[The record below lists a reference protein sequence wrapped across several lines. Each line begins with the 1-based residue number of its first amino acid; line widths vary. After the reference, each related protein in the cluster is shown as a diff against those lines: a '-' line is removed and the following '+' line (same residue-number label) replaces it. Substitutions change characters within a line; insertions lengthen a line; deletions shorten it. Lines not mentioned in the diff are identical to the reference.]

1 MCDIADDAS
10 DLEMLNVEIALA
22 NRPKT
27 AIEFTGKC
35 HYCEDPISKGS
46 FCSRE
51 CGEDHQKVERAK
63 QFKGAA

>member
-35 HYCEDPISKGS
+35 HYCEETISKGS
-46 FCSRE
+46 FCSKE
-51 CGEDHQKVERAK
+51 CGEDYQKVERAK

>member
-22 NRPKT
+22 NRTKT

-35 HYCEDPISKGS
+35 HYCEELISKGT
-46 FCSRE
+46 FCSKE
-51 CGEDHQKVERAK
+51 CGEDYQKAERAK
-63 QFKGAA
+63 QFKGVA

>member
-10 DLEMLNVEIALA
+10 DLEILNVEIALA

-35 HYCEDPISKGS
+35 HYCEEAIDKGRY
-46 FCSRE
+46 CTVE
-51 CGEDHQKVERAK
+51 CRDDGEKIERAK
-63 QFKGAA
+63 LRGRS